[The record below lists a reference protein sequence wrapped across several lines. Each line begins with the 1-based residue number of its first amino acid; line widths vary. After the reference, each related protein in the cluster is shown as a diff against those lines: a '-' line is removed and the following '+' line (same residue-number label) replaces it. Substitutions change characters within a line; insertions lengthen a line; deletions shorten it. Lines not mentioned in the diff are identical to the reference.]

1 MLISCARMYRWIAL
15 GWLLAVGSLIANAGC
30 SAQAST
36 RCESVCKRA
45 EECAETMEDPNFK
58 FDKGECTAACSFLEK
73 DDKGN
78 QLVARYAECLKDAT
92 NCTAVI
98 ECE

>member
-1 MLISCARMYRWIAL
+1 MLVRVIAAL
-15 GWLLAVGSLIANAGC
+15 GVVLAFAFALAIAGC
-30 SAQAST
+30 SAQASD

-45 EECAETMEDPNFK
+45 EDCAETMKDPNFK

-78 QLVARYAECLKDAT
+78 ELVARYSTCLS
-92 NCTAVI
+92 TAKTCEEVI
-98 ECE
+98 ACE

>member
-1 MLISCARMYRWIAL
+1 MSRSRWIAL
-15 GWLLAVGSLIANAGC
+15 GWLVFAETLVTTAGC
-30 SAQAST
+30 SAPAST

-58 FDKGECTAACSFLEK
+58 FDKSECTAACSFLEK

-78 QLVARYAECLKDAT
+78 QLVAHYAECLKGAT
-92 NCTAVI
+92 TCTAVI
-98 ECE
+98 DCE